1 MKSRAEMGDRK
12 RWNSTKMRR
21 KGTKSRMI
29 RTGFFVYE
37 VKEPFVVI
45 VVVVGGCG
53 GV

>member
-12 RWNSTKMRR
+12 RWNSTKMR

-37 VKEPFVVI
+37 VKESF
-45 VVVVGGCG
+45 VVVVGVGCG
-53 GV
+53 GG

>member
-1 MKSRAEMGDRK
+1 MKSRAEVGDRK

-29 RTGFFVYE
+29 RTGFSVYE
-37 VKEPFVVI
+37 VKESFVV